1 MNNKEPRTRLF
12 TRLQFLLPHHLI
24 VWFVFRLTHW
34 RLGWLTRHLIHRY
47 IRVVGVDMSE
57 AEQPD
62 PDAYDTINALFTR
75 ALKPGTR
82 PVTQNKDEV
91 ACPVDGNFSQ
101 FGKIEHE
108 TLIQAKGHDYSLDAL
123 LAGNSELTGLF
134 HNGTF
139 ATIYLSPRDYHRIHM
154 PLCGDLKQ
162 MIYVPGR
169 LFSVNDDT
177 VIHVPRL
184 FARNERVITLFETDA
199 GPMAL
204 ILVGAINVGSME
216 TVWHG
221 QVTPPYGRSIRNWEY
236 SQQPIHLTRGD
247 EMGRFNMGS
256 TVILL
261 FPEGRNQWLED
272 IQPGMACKMGQAISR
287 LVQPQV

>member
-1 MNNKEPRTRLF
+1 MSEQQNTYSLF

-34 RLGWLTRHLIHRY
+34 RLGWLTRRLIKRY

-62 PDAYDTINALFTR
+62 PEAYDTINAFFTR
-75 ALKPGTR
+75 TLKAGLR
-82 PVTQNKDEV
+82 PVTQDKTKL
-91 ACPVDGNFSQ
+91 ACPVDGAFSQ
-101 FGKIEHE
+101 FGNIDNE
-108 TLIQAKGHDYSLDAL
+108 TLIQAKGHEYSLNAL
-123 LAGNSELTGLF
+123 LAGREDLTDTF
-134 HNGTF
+134 RNGSF
-139 ATIYLSPRDYHRIHM
+139 ATIYLSPKDYHRIHM
-154 PLCGDLKQ
+154 PLCGDLQ
-162 MIYVPGR
+162 EMVYVPGR
-169 LFSVNDDT
+169 LFSVNDET
-177 VIHVPRL
+177 VNYVPGL
-184 FARNERVITLFETDA
+184 FARNERVITLFDTDA

-221 QVTPPYGRSIRNWEY
+221 MVTPPYKRSVETWNY
-236 SQQPIHLTRGD
+236 QHSPIHLTRGD

-261 FPEGRNQWLED
+261 FQEGRATWPESLQSD
-272 IQPGMACKMGQAISR
+272 QTCKMGQAIAR
-287 LVQPQV
+287 LDQAL

>member
-1 MNNKEPRTRLF
+1 MNNDTPISLF

-34 RLGWLTRHLIHRY
+34 RLGWITRHLIHRY

-75 ALKPGTR
+75 ALRAGAR
-82 PVTQNKDEV
+82 PVTQHKDEV
-91 ACPVDGNFSQ
+91 ACPVDGAFSQ
-101 FGKIEHE
+101 LGSIDGE
-108 TLIQAKGHDYSLDAL
+108 TLIQAKGHDYSLKAL
-123 LAGNSELTGLF
+123 LAGRDDLTDTF
-134 HNGTF
+134 KNGSF
-139 ATIYLSPRDYHRIHM
+139 ATIYLSPKDYHRIHM
-154 PLCGDLKQ
+154 PLCGDLQ
-162 MIYVPGR
+162 EMVYVPGR
-169 LFSVNDDT
+169 LFSVNNET
-177 VIHVPRL
+177 ANHVPNL
-184 FARNERVITLFETDA
+184 FSRNERVITLFATDA

-204 ILVGAINVGSME
+204 ILIGAINVGSMQ

-221 QVTPPYGRSIRNWEY
+221 MVTPPYGRRIQSWEY
-236 SQQPIHLTRGD
+236 QQKPVHLTRGD

-261 FPEGRNQWLED
+261 FAEGRNQWLD
-272 IQPGMACKMGQAISR
+272 SIQTGQSCKLGQAIANF
-287 LVQPQV
+287 VE

>member
-1 MNNKEPRTRLF
+1 MNQQQVSFSLF

-34 RLGWLTRHLIHRY
+34 RLGWLTRRLIKRY

-62 PDAYDTINALFTR
+62 PEAYDTINAFFTR
-75 ALKPGTR
+75 ALKTSAR
-82 PVTQNKDEV
+82 PVTQNKSEL
-91 ACPVDGNFSQ
+91 ACPVDGAFSQ
-101 FGKIEHE
+101 FGNIEND
-108 TLIQAKGHDYSLDAL
+108 TLIQAKGHDYSLKSL
-123 LAGNSELTGLF
+123 LAGRDDLTNTF
-134 HNGTF
+134 RNGSF

-154 PLCGDLKQ
+154 PLCGDLQ
-162 MIYVPGR
+162 EMIYVPGR
-169 LFSVNDDT
+169 LFSVNDET
-177 VIHVPRL
+177 VNYVPAL

-199 GPMAL
+199 GLMAL

-216 TVWHG
+216 TIWHG
-221 QVTPPYGRSIRNWEY
+221 MVTPPYKRSIETWNY
-236 SQQPIHLTRGD
+236 HHSPIHLTRGD

-261 FPEGRNQWLED
+261 FAEGRNQWLESL
-272 IQPGMACKMGQAISR
+272 QVGQTCKMGQSIARIIEP
-287 LVQPQV
+287 V